1 MSDRHYYQ
9 SLTRS
14 MVAWVAVV
22 ALAPLLACAVMLGYQ
37 FHTAYRAKV
46 VEHLE
51 ELVLKHT
58 QQVGSF
64 LRESAAELRVL
75 ADLTPFSSLS
85 GDISLGALLATMQK
99 EHGGVFVDLGLV
111 DAAGKLV
118 SYAGPYRLGR
128 ADYADSPWFAAASKN
143 DVTVSDVFLGLR
155 GLPHFVVAV
164 RRSHDGREYIL
175 RSTIDFAAFN
185 KLVENIGQG
194 ATGQAFILSARG
206 ELQTTP
212 KRGLQIDAPFLRAR
226 IWSGAGGAPAMAAD
240 KVMVFTHE
248 SPESGRRLLYVAAVL
263 KNGDWALVY
272 QQDEADA
279 FPSLYRARVLA
290 IVIVSVGVVLV
301 LVAAWWLAKRMVG
314 RIATADAERDL
325 LNDQV
330 IEAGKLASVG
340 ELAAGIAHEI
350 NNPVAIMMEEAG
362 WVTDILADD
371 DHDTPE
377 NMAEMRRALD
387 QIRLQGTRCKEIT
400 HKLLSFARK
409 TDERIKELDLNALV
423 AEMAEL
429 SDKRARYVNVRI
441 KTDLAENLP
450 HVAGSPSE
458 LQQLVLNLVN
468 NALDA
473 MEKNGGDLTLATRLA
488 GDHVELVV
496 SDTGHGMPKAV
507 AARIFEPFF
516 TTKAVGKGTGLG
528 LSICYGIVKKLG
540 GEITVES
547 APEQGATF
555 RISLPSAGHP
565 EPQAAT
571 QPSGPEDPKADAE
584 RS

>member
-1 MSDRHYYQ
+1 LSDRHYYR
-9 SLTRS
+9 SLTRT
-14 MVAWVAVV
+14 MVAWVAAV
-22 ALAPLLACAVMLGYQ
+22 ALTPLLVCAAVLGHE

-46 VEHLE
+46 VAHLE
-51 ELVLKHT
+51 ELVLKHK
-58 QQVGSF
+58 QQIGAF

-75 ADLTPFSSLS
+75 TELAPFADFADDRKLS
-85 GDISLGALLATMQK
+85 ELLATMQQ
-99 EHGGVFVDLGLV
+99 EHGSVFVDLGLV
-111 DAAGKLV
+111 DGGGALLA
-118 SYAGPYRLGR
+118 YAGPFRLGR
-128 ADYADSPWFAAASKN
+128 ADYADSPWFSAAKKS
-143 DVTVSDVFLGLR
+143 DVTISDVFLGLR

-164 RRSHDGREYIL
+164 RRVHEGKDYFV

-185 KLVENIGQG
+185 RLVENIGQG

-212 KRGLQIDAPFLRAR
+212 KRGLHMDAPYLRTK
-226 IWSGAGGAPAMAAD
+226 IWGDLGGRTGLAEDQPL
-240 KVMVFTHE
+240 VFTHE
-248 SPESGRRLLYVAAVL
+248 DPDSGRQVLYVATL
-263 KNGDWALVY
+263 FKDGDWALVY

-279 FPSLYRARVLA
+279 LPALYRARLLAVA
-290 IVIVSVGVVLV
+290 IVVAGTLGILA
-301 LVAAWWLAKRMVG
+301 AAWWLARRMAG
-314 RIATADAERDL
+314 RIAAADAERDL

-362 WVTDILADD
+362 WVADILADD
-371 DHDTPE
+371 DCTTPD
-377 NMAEMRRALD
+377 NMSEMRRALD

-409 TDERIKELDLNALV
+409 TDSRLKELDLNELV

-441 KTDLAENLP
+441 KTELAPDLP

-458 LQQLVLNLVN
+458 LQQLILNLVN
-468 NALDA
+468 NAMDA
-473 MEKNGGDLTLATRLA
+473 MERNGGDLVLATRLA
-488 GDHVELVV
+488 GGKVELAV
-496 SDTGHGMPKAV
+496 SDTGHGIPKAV

-547 APEQGATF
+547 APQQGATF
-555 RISLPSAGHP
+555 RVSLPAAAKP
-565 EPQAAT
+565 EMPDVPPGA
-571 QPSGPEDPKADAE
+571 
-584 RS
+584 

>member
-1 MSDRHYYQ
+1 MS
-9 SLTRS
+9 
-14 MVAWVAVV
+14 AV
-22 ALAPLLACAVMLGYQ
+22 ALAPLLVCAAVLGHQ

-46 VEHLE
+46 VAHLE
-51 ELVLKHT
+51 ELVLKHQ
-58 QQVGSF
+58 QQVAAF
-64 LRESAAELRVL
+64 LRETAAELRVL
-75 ADLTPFSSLS
+75 AEIAPFDDFADDRRLAAMLS
-85 GDISLGALLATMQK
+85 TMQH

-111 DAAGKLV
+111 DASGALV
-118 SYAGPYRLGR
+118 SYAGPFRLGR
-128 ADYADSPWFAAASKN
+128 ADYAEAPWFQAARKG

-164 RRSHDGREYIL
+164 RVPHAGRDYL
-175 RSTIDFAAFN
+175 VRAAIDFAAFN
-185 KLVENIGQG
+185 RFVENIAQG
-194 ATGQAFILSARG
+194 ATGQAFIINSRG

-212 KRGLQIDAPFLRAR
+212 RRAPRLDAPFLRER
-226 IWSGAGGAPAMAAD
+226 IWAGPGGVPAQAGD
-240 KVMVFTHE
+240 QPLVFTHDD
-248 SPESGRRLLYVAAVL
+248 PESGRQILYVASVF
-263 KNGDWALVY
+263 KDGQWALVY

-279 FPSLYRARVLA
+279 FPALYRTRLLAILIVVFGGIGILAACWVLA
-290 IVIVSVGVVLV
+290 RRMVSR
-301 LVAAWWLAKRMVG
+301 VAA
-314 RIATADAERDL
+314 ADAERDL

-362 WVTDILADD
+362 WVSDILADD
-371 DHDTPE
+371 DRDTPE
-377 NMAEMRRALD
+377 NMTEMRRALD
-387 QIRLQGTRCKEIT
+387 QIRQQGARCKEIT

-409 TDERIKELDLNALV
+409 TDERIKELDLNELV

-429 SDKRARYVNVRI
+429 SEKRARYVNVHI
-441 KTDLAENLP
+441 ATDLGGNLP

-468 NALDA
+468 NAMDA
-473 MEKNGGDLTLATRLA
+473 MEKNGGDLTLSTRLA
-488 GDHVELVV
+488 GDRVVLTV

-555 RISLPSAGHP
+555 RVFLPSAGKP
-565 EPQAAT
+565 GEDATPDRTPQA
-571 QPSGPEDPKADAE
+571 
-584 RS
+584 

>member
-9 SLTRS
+9 SLTRVL
-14 MVAWVAVV
+14 VAWMAAV
-22 ALAPLLACAVMLGYQ
+22 ALAPLLVCALVLGHQ

-46 VEHLE
+46 VAHLE
-51 ELVLKHT
+51 ELVLKHK
-58 QQVGSF
+58 QQVGAF

-75 ADLTPFSSLS
+75 AEIAPF
-85 GDISLGALLATMQK
+85 GDFTDDRRLALLLATMQH

-111 DAAGKLV
+111 DAAGALL
-118 SYAGPYRLGR
+118 SYAGPFRLGR
-128 ADYADSPWFAAASKN
+128 ADYAEAPWFRAAKKG
-143 DVTVSDVFLGLR
+143 DLTVSDVFLGLR

-164 RRSHDGREYIL
+164 RVAHDGREYL
-175 RSTIDFAAFN
+175 VRAAIDFAAFN
-185 KLVENIGQG
+185 RLVENIGQG
-194 ATGQAFILSARG
+194 ATGQAFILNSRG

-212 KRGLQIDAPFLRAR
+212 KRAPKLDAPFLRAQ
-226 IWSGAGGAPAMAAD
+226 IWGGPGGTPTQAEDQPL
-240 KVMVFTHE
+240 VFTHE
-248 SPESGRRLLYVAAVL
+248 DPETGRQLLYVASVF
-263 KNGDWALVY
+263 KDGDWALVY

-279 FPSLYRARVLA
+279 FPALYRTRLLA
-290 IVIVSVGVVLV
+290 IAIVVLGGLGI
-301 LVAAWWLAKRMVG
+301 LVASWVLAKRMVS
-314 RIATADAERDL
+314 RVAAADAERDL

-362 WVTDILADD
+362 WVSDILADD
-371 DHDTPE
+371 DYGTPA
-377 NMAEMRRALD
+377 NMTEMRRALD
-387 QIRLQGTRCKEIT
+387 QIRQQGSRCKEIT

-429 SDKRARYVNVRI
+429 SEIRARYVNVHI
-441 KTDLAENLP
+441 ATDLGEGLP

-473 MEKNGGDLTLATRLA
+473 MERNGGDLTIATRLA
-488 GDHVELVV
+488 GDRVV
-496 SDTGHGMPKAV
+496 LSVKDTGHGMPKAV

-547 APEQGATF
+547 APEQGTTF
-555 RISLPSAGHP
+555 RIALPAAGK
-565 EPQAAT
+565 
-571 QPSGPEDPKADAE
+571 PEDDAPPAPPQQA
-584 RS
+584 

>member
-1 MSDRHYYQ
+1 
-9 SLTRS
+9 
-14 MVAWVAVV
+14 MVAWMSAVALTPLLVCAVV
-22 ALAPLLACAVMLGYQ
+22 LGYQ

-46 VEHLE
+46 VAHLE
-51 ELVLKHT
+51 ELVLKHK
-58 QQVGSF
+58 QQVSAF

-75 ADLTPFSSLS
+75 AEIAPFADFTDDRKLAS
-85 GDISLGALLATMQK
+85 LLATMQH

-111 DAAGKLV
+111 DTAGALV
-118 SYAGPYRLGR
+118 AYAGPFRLGR
-128 ADYADSPWFAAASKN
+128 ADYAESPWFTAAKKG
-143 DVTVSDVFLGLR
+143 DLTVSDVFLGLR

-164 RRSHDGREYIL
+164 RISRDGRDYL
-175 RSTIDFAAFN
+175 VRATIDFAAFN
-185 KLVENIGQG
+185 RLVENIGQG
-194 ATGQAFILSARG
+194 ATGQAFILSSRG

-212 KRGLQIDAPFLRAR
+212 KRAPRVDAASLRAA
-226 IWSGAGGAPAMAAD
+226 IWAGPGGTPAMAED
-240 KVMVFTHE
+240 QPLVFTRE
-248 SPESGRRLLYVAAVL
+248 DPDTGRNMLYVASVL
-263 KNGDWALVY
+263 KGGEWALVY
-272 QQDEADA
+272 QQDETDA
-279 FPSLYRARVLA
+279 FPSLYRARTLA
-290 IVIVSVGVVLV
+290 IVIVVIGGCAILIVSWLLARRMVAR
-301 LVAAWWLAKRMVG
+301 VAA
-314 RIATADAERDL
+314 ADDERDA

-362 WVTDILADD
+362 WVSDILSDND
-371 DHDTPE
+371 YGSTE
-377 NMAEMRRALD
+377 NMTEMRRALD
-387 QIRLQGTRCKEIT
+387 QIRLQGSRCKEIT

-409 TDERIKELDLNALV
+409 TDERLKELDLNELV

-429 SDKRARYVNVRI
+429 SEKRARYVNVRI
-441 KTDLAENLP
+441 VTELGENLP

-473 MEKNGGDLTLATRLA
+473 MERNGGTLTLATRLA
-488 GDHVELVV
+488 GDRVELRV

-540 GEITVES
+540 GEIVVES

-555 RISLPSAGHP
+555 RISLPSAGKP
-565 EPQAAT
+565 ASAPA
-571 QPSGPEDPKADAE
+571 AE
-584 RS
+584 RPGQP

>member
-9 SLTRS
+9 SLTRV
-14 MVAWVAVV
+14 MVAWMTAV
-22 ALAPLLACAVMLGYQ
+22 ALAPLLACAVVLGHQ

-46 VEHLE
+46 VAQLE
-51 ELVLKHT
+51 ELVLKHR
-58 QQVGSF
+58 QQVGAF
-64 LRESAAELRVL
+64 LRESVAELRVL
-75 ADLTPFSSLS
+75 AEIAPFADFTDDRALA
-85 GDISLGALLATMQK
+85 GLLATMQH

-111 DAAGKLV
+111 DGAGALV
-118 SYAGPYRLGR
+118 TYAGPFRLGR
-128 ADYADSPWFAAASKN
+128 ADYAEAPWFLAAKKG

-164 RRSHDGREYIL
+164 RVTHDGRDYFV
-175 RSTIDFAAFN
+175 RAAIDFAAFN
-185 KLVENIGQG
+185 RLVENIGQG

-212 KRGLQIDAPFLRAR
+212 RRAQGIDVAYLRAN
-226 IWSGAGGAPAMAAD
+226 IWGQPGFSVAATED
-240 KVMVFTHE
+240 KPLVFSRE
-248 SPESGRRLLYVAAVL
+248 DPETGRPMIYVASVL
-263 KNGDWALVY
+263 KGGEWALVY
-272 QQDEADA
+272 QQDETDA
-279 FPSLYRARVLA
+279 FPSLYRARMLA
-290 IVIVSVGVVLV
+290 IAIVALGGCVILAASWILARRMVSR
-301 LVAAWWLAKRMVG
+301 VAA
-314 RIATADAERDL
+314 ADAERDA

-362 WVTDILADD
+362 WVSDILSDD
-371 DHDTPE
+371 DRDTPD

-387 QIRLQGTRCKEIT
+387 QIRLQGSRCKEIT

-409 TDERIKELDLNALV
+409 TDERIKELDLNILV

-429 SDKRARYVNVRI
+429 STKRARYVNVRI
-441 KTDLAENLP
+441 ETDLGGELP

-473 MEKNGGDLTLATRLA
+473 MERNGGVLTIATRLV
-488 GDHVELVV
+488 GDRVELLVT
-496 SDTGHGMPKAV
+496 DTGHGMQKAV

-540 GEITVES
+540 GEISVDS

-555 RISLPSAGHP
+555 RVSLPAAGRP
-565 EPQAAT
+565 AAAARPG
-571 QPSGPEDPKADAE
+571 QP
-584 RS
+584 

>member
-1 MSDRHYYQ
+1 LSDRHYYQ
-9 SLTRS
+9 SLTRVL
-14 MVAWVAVV
+14 VAWMAAV
-22 ALAPLLACAVMLGYQ
+22 ALAPLLVCALVLGHQ

-46 VEHLE
+46 VAHLE
-51 ELVLKHT
+51 ELVLKHK
-58 QQVGSF
+58 QQVGAF

-75 ADLTPFSSLS
+75 AEIAPF
-85 GDISLGALLATMQK
+85 GDFTDDRRLAALLATMQH

-111 DAAGKLV
+111 DAAGALL
-118 SYAGPYRLGR
+118 SYAGPFRLGR
-128 ADYADSPWFAAASKN
+128 ADYAEAPWFRAAKKG
-143 DVTVSDVFLGLR
+143 DLTVSDVFLGLR

-164 RRSHDGREYIL
+164 RVAHDGREYL
-175 RSTIDFAAFN
+175 VRAAIDFAAFN
-185 KLVENIGQG
+185 RLVENIGQG
-194 ATGQAFILSARG
+194 ATGQAFILNSRG

-212 KRGLQIDAPFLRAR
+212 KRTPKLDAPFLRAQ
-226 IWSGAGGAPAMAAD
+226 IWGGPGGTPTQAEDRPL
-240 KVMVFTHE
+240 VFTHE
-248 SPESGRRLLYVAAVL
+248 DPETGRQLLYVASVF
-263 KNGDWALVY
+263 KDGDWALVY

-279 FPSLYRARVLA
+279 FPALYRTRLLAIAIVVLGGIGILVACWVLA
-290 IVIVSVGVVLV
+290 RRMVSR
-301 LVAAWWLAKRMVG
+301 VAA
-314 RIATADAERDL
+314 ADAERDL

-362 WVTDILADD
+362 WVSDILADD
-371 DHDTPE
+371 DYGTPA
-377 NMAEMRRALD
+377 NMTEMRRALD
-387 QIRLQGTRCKEIT
+387 QIRQQGSRCKEIT

-429 SDKRARYVNVRI
+429 SEKRARYVNVHI
-441 KTDLAENLP
+441 ATDLGEGLP

-473 MEKNGGDLTLATRLA
+473 MERNGGDLTIATRLA
-488 GDHVELVV
+488 GDRVV
-496 SDTGHGMPKAV
+496 LSVKDTGHGMPKAV

-547 APEQGATF
+547 APEQGTTF
-555 RISLPSAGHP
+555 RIALPAAGK
-565 EPQAAT
+565 
-571 QPSGPEDPKADAE
+571 PEDDAPPA
-584 RS
+584 SPQQA

>member
-9 SLTRS
+9 SLTRV
-14 MVAWVAVV
+14 MVAWMTAV
-22 ALAPLLACAVMLGYQ
+22 ALAPLLACALVLGHQ

-46 VEHLE
+46 VAQLE
-51 ELVLKHT
+51 ELVLKHR
-58 QQVGSF
+58 QQVSAF
-64 LRESAAELRVL
+64 LRESVAELRVL
-75 ADLTPFSSLS
+75 AEIAPFADFTDDRALA
-85 GDISLGALLATMQK
+85 GLLATMQH

-111 DAAGKLV
+111 DAAGALV
-118 SYAGPYRLGR
+118 SYAGPFRLGR
-128 ADYADSPWFAAASKN
+128 ADYAEAPWFLAAKKG

-164 RRSHDGREYIL
+164 RVSRDGRDYFV
-175 RSTIDFAAFN
+175 RATIDFAAFN
-185 KLVENIGQG
+185 RLVENIGQG

-212 KRGLQIDAPFLRAR
+212 RRARGLDAASLRAN
-226 IWSGAGGAPAMAAD
+226 IWGEPGVAAVAAED
-240 KVMVFTHE
+240 KPLVFSRE
-248 SPESGRRLLYVAAVL
+248 DPETGRLMLYVASVF
-263 KNGDWALVY
+263 KGGEWALVY

-279 FPSLYRARVLA
+279 FPSLYRARMLA
-290 IVIVSVGVVLV
+290 IAIVALGGCVILAASWILARRMVSR
-301 LVAAWWLAKRMVG
+301 VAA
-314 RIATADAERDL
+314 ADAERDA

-362 WVTDILADD
+362 WVSDILSDD
-371 DHDTPE
+371 DHGSPD
-377 NMAEMRRALD
+377 NMGEMRRALD
-387 QIRLQGTRCKEIT
+387 QIRLQGSRCKEIT

-409 TDERIKELDLNALV
+409 TDDRIKELDLNELV

-429 SDKRARYVNVRI
+429 STKRARYVNVRVE
-441 KTDLAENLP
+441 TDLGQGLP

-473 MEKNGGDLTLATRLA
+473 MERNGGTLTITTRLA
-488 GDHVELVV
+488 GDRVELRVT
-496 SDTGHGMPKAV
+496 DTGHGMQKAV

-540 GEITVES
+540 GEISVES
-547 APEQGATF
+547 APQQGATF
-555 RISLPSAGHP
+555 RISLPAAGRP
-565 EPQAAT
+565 AAVARPG
-571 QPSGPEDPKADAE
+571 QP
-584 RS
+584 

>member
-9 SLTRS
+9 SLTRA
-14 MVAWVAVV
+14 MVAWIAAV
-22 ALAPLLACAVMLGYQ
+22 ALAPLLVCAAVLGHQ
-37 FHTAYRAKV
+37 FHTAYRSRV
-46 VEHLE
+46 VAHLE

-58 QQVGSF
+58 QQVSAF

-75 ADLTPFSSLS
+75 AELAPFADFTDDRRLAGLLS
-85 GDISLGALLATMQK
+85 TMQQ
-99 EHGGVFVDLGLV
+99 EYSGVFVDLGLV
-111 DAAGKLV
+111 DASGGLV
-118 SYAGPYRLGR
+118 SYAGPFRLGR
-128 ADYADSPWFAAASKN
+128 ADYADAPWFVAAKKG

-164 RRSHDGREYIL
+164 RTPHDGRDYFV
-175 RSTIDFAAFN
+175 RATIDFAAFN
-185 KLVENIGQG
+185 RLVENIGQG
-194 ATGQAFILSARG
+194 ATGQAFILNARG
-206 ELQTTP
+206 QLQTTP
-212 KRGLQIDAPFLRAR
+212 RHTPGVDTAFLRGK
-226 IWSGAGGAPAMAAD
+226 IWSGPGGAPVMAED
-240 KVMVFTHE
+240 QPLVFTRKD
-248 SPESGRRLLYVAAVL
+248 PDTGRQLLYVASVF

-279 FPSLYRARVLA
+279 FPSLYRARTLA
-290 IVIVSVGVVLV
+290 IVIVAIGAFGIL
-301 LVAAWWLAKRMVG
+301 AASWLLARRMVG
-314 RIATADAERDL
+314 RVAAADAERDL

-362 WVTDILADD
+362 WVADILSDEDCTSAD
-371 DHDTPE
+371 

-387 QIRLQGTRCKEIT
+387 QIRQQGGRCKEIT
-400 HKLLSFARK
+400 YKLLSFARK

-429 SDKRARYVNVRI
+429 SEKRARYVNVEIR
-441 KTDLAENLP
+441 TDLGTGLP

-473 MEKNGGDLTLATRLA
+473 MERNGGVVTLATRLA
-488 GDHVELVV
+488 GDHVELAV

-540 GEITVES
+540 GEISVES

-555 RISLPSAGHP
+555 RISLPAAGAPPAP
-565 EPQAAT
+565 EQTPAQ
-571 QPSGPEDPKADAE
+571 KA
-584 RS
+584 

>member
-1 MSDRHYYQ
+1 MSDPHYYR
-9 SLTRS
+9 SLTRT
-14 MVAWVAVV
+14 MVAWVAAV
-22 ALAPLLACAVMLGYQ
+22 ALTPLLVCAAVLGYE
-37 FHTAYRAKV
+37 FHTAYQTKV
-46 VEHLE
+46 VAHLE
-51 ELVLKHT
+51 ELVLKHK
-58 QQVGSF
+58 QQIGAF

-75 ADLTPFSSLS
+75 TELAPFADFADDRKL
-85 GDISLGALLATMQK
+85 AELLATMQQ

-111 DAAGKLV
+111 DPAGALV
-118 SYAGPYRLGR
+118 AYAGPFRLGR
-128 ADYADSPWFAAASKN
+128 ADYADSPWFAAARKS
-143 DVTVSDVFLGLR
+143 DLTISDVFLGLR

-164 RRSHDGREYIL
+164 RRTHDGKDWL
-175 RSTIDFAAFN
+175 VRSTIDFQAFN
-185 KLVENIGQG
+185 RLVENIGQG

-206 ELQTTP
+206 EFQTKP
-212 KRGLQIDAPFLRAR
+212 RRGLPVDAASLRAR
-226 IWSGAGGAPAMAAD
+226 IWNGPDGGPGMPED
-240 KVMVFTHE
+240 RTMVFTLT
-248 SPESGRRLLYVAAVL
+248 PESGRPIVYVATL
-263 KNGDWALVY
+263 FKDGQWALVY

-279 FPSLYRARVLA
+279 FPALYRARLLGLA
-290 IVIVSVGVVLV
+290 IVVVGGVGILA
-301 LVAAWWLAKRMVG
+301 AAWLLARRMAG
-314 RIATADAERDL
+314 RIAAADAERDL

-362 WVTDILADD
+362 WVADILADD
-371 DHDTPE
+371 DHSTPD
-377 NMAEMRRALD
+377 NLTEMRRALD

-409 TDERIKELDLNALV
+409 TDSRLKELDLNELV

-441 KTDLAENLP
+441 KTDLAPGLP

-468 NALDA
+468 NAMDA
-473 MEKNGGDLTLATRLA
+473 MERNGGDLTLATRLA
-488 GDHVELVV
+488 GDRVELVV

-507 AARIFEPFF
+507 SARIFEPFF

-528 LSICYGIVKKLG
+528 LSICYGIVKKIG

-555 RISLPSAGHP
+555 RVFLPAAAPAPAGAP
-565 EPQAAT
+565 A
-571 QPSGPEDPKADAE
+571 GPV

>member
-14 MVAWVAVV
+14 MVAWVVVV
-22 ALAPLLACAVMLGYQ
+22 ALTPLLACALMLGYQ

-51 ELVLKHT
+51 ELVLKHK
-58 QQVGSF
+58 QQVGAF

-75 ADLTPFSSLS
+75 ADLAPFSSLA
-85 GDISLGALLATMQK
+85 DDQTLATLLATMQK

-111 DAAGKLV
+111 DPAGALV

-128 ADYADSPWFAAASKN
+128 ADYADSPWFAAAKKG

-164 RRSHDGREYIL
+164 RRPYDGREYIL

-185 KLVENIGQG
+185 RLVENIGQG
-194 ATGQAFILSARG
+194 ATGQAFILSSRG

-212 KRGLQIDAPFLRAR
+212 KRGVHTDAPFLREK
-226 IWSGAGGAPAMAAD
+226 IWSGRGGAPAIPED

-248 SPESGRRLLYVAAVL
+248 APDTGRRVLYVTATL
-263 KNGDWALVY
+263 KDGDWALVY

-290 IVIVSVGVVLV
+290 IVIVAVGAILV
-301 LVAAWWLAKRMVG
+301 FVAAWWLARRMVG
-314 RIATADAERDL
+314 RIAAADAERDL

-362 WVTDILADD
+362 WVTDILADND
-371 DHDTPE
+371 FTTPE
-377 NMAEMRRALD
+377 NMSEMRRALD

-423 AEMAEL
+423 SEMAEL

-441 KTDLAENLP
+441 KTELAPNLP
-450 HVAGSPSE
+450 LVAGSPSE

-468 NALDA
+468 NAMDA

-488 GDHVELVV
+488 GDKVELAV

-565 EPQAAT
+565 AA
-571 QPSGPEDPKADAE
+571 PAADA
-584 RS
+584 SAGSATPDAGPKKS